1 MSEINSNLAEPL
13 RVGKLELSNRIVLAP
28 LTRNRADDNHVPSN
42 LAVEYYS
49 QRASFPGT
57 LLISEGTFPAAR
69 LGGYDNVPGIYNSEQ
84 IKGWKNVTDAVH
96 AKGSFIFCQLWGLGR
111 AATPEVLAKEGNRV
125 ISSGNLPM
133 PNGAVPQPLDEAG
146 IEQTIEQYTQAAKNA
161 IAAGFDGVEV
171 HSANGYLID
180 QFLQD
185 TCNNR
190 TDRWGGSIENRARFG
205 LEVTKRVIAAIGS
218 ERTGFRISPWGT
230 FQGMRM
236 KDPRPTFKY
245 YVDQLSHLNLAY
257 LHIVE
262 PRVNVIVDIE
272 PVAGDSND
280 FLIDAFR
287 NSGAIILCGGFKP
300 EFADK
305 TIEKEKNRGH
315 PNVATAFGR
324 PYIANPD
331 MPYRAIHNVPLTHY
345 DRSTFYTVKSG
356 VGYVDYPYS
365 KAFLESRVSKL

>member
-1 MSEINSNLAEPL
+1 MPINTNIAQPL
-13 RVGKLELSNRIVLAP
+13 RVGNLELSNRVVLAP
-28 LTRNRADDNHVPSN
+28 LTRNRADDNHVPFN

-49 QRASFPGT
+49 QRASYPGT
-57 LLISEGTFPAAR
+57 LLISEGTFPSAR
-69 LGGYDNVPGIYNSEQ
+69 LGGYDNVPGIYNVEQ
-84 IKGWKNVTDAVH
+84 IRGWKNVTDAVH
-96 AKGSFIFCQLWGLGR
+96 AKGSFIFCQLWALGR
-111 AATPEVLAKEGNRV
+111 AANPNVLARDGNRV

-133 PNGAVPQPLDEAG
+133 PDGGAVPQPLDEAG
-146 IEQTIEQYTQAAKNA
+146 IEQTIEEYVQAAKNA
-161 IAAGFDGVEV
+161 IAAGFDGCEV

-190 TDRWGGSIENRARFG
+190 TDQWGGSIENRSRFG
-205 LEVTKRVIAAIGS
+205 LEVVKRVIAAIGA

-262 PRVNVIVDIE
+262 PRVNVIVDIV
-272 PVAGDSND
+272 PRAGDDND
-280 FLIDAFR
+280 FLLEAFR
-287 NSGAIILCGGFKP
+287 NSGPVILTGGFQP
-300 EFADK
+300 ELAGK
-305 TIEKEKNRGH
+305 TIEAERKRGH
-315 PNVATAFGR
+315 PNVATGFGR
-324 PYIANPD
+324 LYIANPD
-331 MPYRAIHNVPLTHY
+331 LPYRTIHNVPLNKY
-345 DRSTFYTVKSG
+345 DRSSFYTIKSG

-365 KAFLESRVSKL
+365 KEFLESRVSNL